1 MDFFDIY
8 EKEVRQQYEKAPEP
22 ETGMFEVEETKE
34 QPENVR
40 NNPNAYMPE
49 EIMSRCEIYTDLSM
63 DVKKMYDK
71 AWIQIKSDEE

>member
-1 MDFFDIY
+1 
-8 EKEVRQQYEKAPEP
+8 
-22 ETGMFEVEETKE
+22 
-34 QPENVR
+34 
-40 NNPNAYMPE
+40 MPE